1 MPTRI
6 ACIVIALAVLLVACG
21 APAPAAP
28 ARVVAGAAQTSTAV
42 VIGMVVR
49 DGTSDYI
56 VCLPDVPDCPLVA
69 TEGPLPTATQQ
80 TPASPTATAP
90 VTNTP
95 RATIAPTASNLPA
108 NTPVPTNTAI
118 HTSTPD
124 ASPTPP
130 ATSTPGTSTPA
141 PDTKLCEAVVA
152 INGGINVR
160 EKADVFSAIKAK
172 APQGSRVTVQAFQ
185 KAGGYLWATVANGF
199 MVVGDY
205 EPPPFAWR
213 VSFNSNDFCDTL
225 PGWDFAIPPPP
236 EIAGVVSLIWH
247 ETAGGDI
254 QEMVR
259 AGQILQEHGITGGV
273 KSVSD
278 PNACLAA
285 MSAGQICVYR
295 EWTIGDCPNILADPV
310 PEATR
315 WMTALWGA
323 ATALRPT
330 YLELVNECQYD
341 PMDLTRFW
349 NPFLVEAIRLGKVWG
364 YPPVIA
370 PTFGPGNPPQEWY
383 LDLIGPALVA
393 LRDSGGLLG
402 LHAYSI
408 TGPDLCPID
417 QWLSHRHRR
426 VYAKLVSMGLSDLGL
441 AITEVGRGSGNETPN
456 VEDFACWYQTVSHD
470 PGVKI
475 VALWTAGRLDA
486 WPKANLN
493 SWLVPIA
500 QRVIALP

>member
-1 MPTRI
+1 MPNRI

-28 ARVVAGAAQTSTAV
+28 ARVEVAAAQTSTAV
-42 VIGMVVR
+42 VIGIVIR
-49 DGTSDYI
+49 EGTTDAI
-56 VCLPDVPDCPLVA
+56 VCLPNVADCPVLQTSPGVTSTPIPQTA
-69 TEGPLPTATQQ
+69 SPTIPLTNTPKPTATR
-80 TPASPTATAP
+80 TE
-90 VTNTP
+90 
-95 RATIAPTASNLPA
+95 L
-108 NTPVPTNTAI
+108 PTNTAI
-118 HTSTPD
+118 HTPSPD

-130 ATSTPGTSTPA
+130 ATSTPGSATPA
-141 PDTKLCEAVVA
+141 PDGKLCEAVIA
-152 INGGINVR
+152 IPGGINIR
-160 EKADVFSAIKAK
+160 AAASTTSTIKSK
-172 APQGSRVTVQAFQ
+172 APQGTRVTVERFVT
-185 KAGGYLWATVANGF
+185 AGGYLWAYLPTLTGY
-199 MVVGDY
+199 MVVGQY
-205 EPPPFAWR
+205 APAPFAWW
-213 VSFNSNDFCDTL
+213 VSFNSNEFCDTK
-225 PGWDFAIPPPP
+225 PGWDFTIPAPP
-236 EIAGVVSLIWH
+236 EIAGVVSLVWH

-441 AITEVGRGSGNETPN
+441 AITEVGRGSGNEIPN

-475 VALWTAGRLDA
+475 VAFWTAGRLDA
-486 WPKANLN
+486 WPRANLN
-493 SWLVPIA
+493 SWMIPIA
-500 QRVIALP
+500 QRVVALR